1 MGKDMQRA
9 LLWAILFTSCFLL
22 WDNYQVYKGEKSFF
36 HTEAV
41 EQQAVA
47 RHFVVVPVDAVKI
60 AVEQQRQILCAGL
73 PEFDPVQRSER
84 NDLAG
89 GELRFHMVDHES

>member
-1 MGKDMQRA
+1 MQRFR
-9 LLWAILFTSCFLL
+9 LSGGQLQPHNVRRS
-22 WDNYQVYKGEKSFF
+22 
-36 HTEAV
+36 V